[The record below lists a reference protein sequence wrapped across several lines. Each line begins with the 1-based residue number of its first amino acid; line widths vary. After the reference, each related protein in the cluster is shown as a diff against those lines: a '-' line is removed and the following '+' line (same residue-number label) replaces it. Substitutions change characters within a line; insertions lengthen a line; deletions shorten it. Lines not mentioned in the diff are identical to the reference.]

1 MSSTSVWQQ
10 GLKPQSVKE
19 ELLYM
24 SALHN
29 RHEQCEFEKHNA
41 QAISALA
48 FEDVFVFR
56 HVGIMMRTYVC
67 YER

>member
-1 MSSTSVWQQ
+1 MSSTSVRQQ
-10 GLKPQSVKE
+10 GPKPQSVE
-19 ELLYM
+19 ELL

-29 RHEQCEFEKHNA
+29 RHERCEFEEHNA

-56 HVGIMMRTYVC
+56 HVGIMMGTYVC